1 MADKNSK
8 QPESVPGKWY
18 VDTTCV
24 PCNSCMDEAG
34 SLLKYN
40 EDQSHVYFTRQPS
53 GPQEEECAKRAMEI
67 CPTGSIG
74 NDGD

>member
-8 QPESVPGKWY
+8 QPLNVPGKWY

-24 PCNSCMDEAG
+24 PCNSCMDEAPT
-34 SLLKYN
+34 LLKYT
-40 EDQSHVYFTRQPS
+40 EDQSAIYFAKQPGTPDEEKAATRA
-53 GPQEEECAKRAMEI
+53 CDI

-74 NDGD
+74 NDGE